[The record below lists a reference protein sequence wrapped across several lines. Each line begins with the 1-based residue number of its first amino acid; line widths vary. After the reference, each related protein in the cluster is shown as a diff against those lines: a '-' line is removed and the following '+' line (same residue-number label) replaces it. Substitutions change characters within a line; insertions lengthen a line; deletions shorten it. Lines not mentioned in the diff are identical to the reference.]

1 MTRSEANDIRI
12 TALEAENERLKAAL
26 RGITEHYIQLVNSGD
41 AGSWDGEKEPE
52 VIAARQA
59 LGGPHDAD

>member
-12 TALEAENERLKAAL
+12 TALEAENERMRAAL

-59 LGGPHDAD
+59 LGVSHDAD

>member
-26 RGITEHYIQLVNSGD
+26 EIELRD
-41 AGSWDGEKEPE
+41 AEDDARWANDSDLESC
-52 VIAARQA
+52 IARRERIAQA